1 MSANPQT
8 TTSPKPLPAIDDL
21 TRPFWQAAAQHQ
33 LVIQCCQDCRYF
45 NHPPRPLCDACLSQ
59 RLEFVPVSGRGTVYS
74 YTIMHQPNIAGF
86 EKEVPYINLLVELD
100 EQPHL
105 FMVSY
110 LPLSEQSKIRI
121 GGQVEVTF
129 EKIDDEVTLPQF
141 RLCEE

>member
-1 MSANPQT
+1 MSANPQA
-8 TTSPKPLPAIDDL
+8 TTSSKPLPAVDDL

-33 LVIQCCQDCRYF
+33 LAIQHCQDCNYF

-86 EKEVPYINLLVELD
+86 EKEVPYINVLVELD
-100 EQPHL
+100 EQPRL

-110 LPLSEQSKIRI
+110 LPISEREKIRI
-121 GGQVEVTF
+121 GGPVEVTF
-129 EKIDDEVTLPQF
+129 EKINDEITLPQF
-141 RLCEE
+141 RVV

>member
-1 MSANPQT
+1 MSATPQAGN
-8 TTSPKPLPAIDDL
+8 SPKPLPAVDDL

-33 LVIQCCQDCRYF
+33 LVIQRCQECGYF

-59 RLEFVPVSGRGTVYS
+59 RLAFVPVSGRGTVYS
-74 YTIMHQPNIAGF
+74 YTVMHQPNVAGF
-86 EKEVPYINLLVELD
+86 EKEIPYINVLIELD
-100 EQPHL
+100 EQPRL

-110 LPLSEQSKIRI
+110 LPMSEQAKLRI

-141 RLCEE
+141 RLV